1 MAMAASIVDENG
13 RIINADVID
22 STQGKMQQSLQDMIL
37 NAGIGVTLFS
47 MGVGFSM
54 VYYMK
59 WYRNVQP
66 IL

>member
-1 MAMAASIVDENG
+1 MAASIVDENG
-13 RIINADVID
+13 RIINAYVD

-37 NAGIGVTLFS
+37 SAGIGVTLFS
-47 MGVGFSM
+47 MVIGFSM

>member
-1 MAMAASIVDENG
+1 MAASIVDENG
-13 RIINADVID
+13 RIINAYVD

-47 MGVGFSM
+47 MVIGFSM

>member
-1 MAMAASIVDENG
+1 MAASIVDEDG
-13 RIINADVID
+13 RIINAYVD

-37 NAGIGVTLFS
+37 NAGIEVSLFS
-47 MGVGFSM
+47 VGVGFSM
-54 VYYMK
+54 VYYIK